1 VLQKRHATLQNFLAA
16 ILAVRILQLMR
27 HLEGIDAHLVR
38 NNMLTPKPLDLSSGT
53 PLQFAAH
60 FFGSPSKGHRDIP
73 VTDAEPIGE
82 HISVVAQIKA
92 LQSLLPGHRFG
103 IGSTFDGHGD
113 VDYGVVLLVIRFKQL
128 AHRYLDV
135 IAHLHDNL
143 LIGPPATG
151 GRDLLMPV

>member
-1 VLQKRHATLQNFLAA
+1 VLQKRDATLQNFLAA
-16 ILAVRILQLMR
+16 ILAVRILQLVR

-38 NNMLTPKPLDLSSGT
+38 SDVVATKPLNLSSSA

-60 FFGSPSKGHRDIP
+60 FFGSSSKGHRDIP

-103 IGSTFDGHGD
+103 IGSTFDGDGN

-128 AHRYLDV
+128 VHRCLDV
-135 IAHLHDNL
+135 IAHLHGNL